1 MKIFYVNSAKA
12 TKIHPDTLTKKRIGI
27 HFANY
32 VLSFK
37 FLNEPLTRLKS
48 LIAQN
53 DLNPLEF
60 VILKVG
66 EFILI

>member
-1 MKIFYVNSAKA
+1 MKIFYVNSAEVI
-12 TKIHPDTLTKKRIGI
+12 KIHLDVLAQKSIGI
-27 HFANY
+27 HFRTY
-32 VLSFK
+32 VLSSK
-37 FLNEPLTRLKS
+37 FLNEPITQIKS
-48 LIAQN
+48 PIVHN

>member
-1 MKIFYVNSAKA
+1 MKIFYVKSAKA
-12 TKIHPDTLTKKRIGI
+12 IKIHPDTLTQKRIGI

-37 FLNEPLTRLKS
+37 FLNEPLTQLKS

-53 DLNPLEF
+53 DLKPITSIN
-60 VILKVG
+60 LKVV
-66 EFILI
+66 

>member
-1 MKIFYVNSAKA
+1 MKIFYVKSAKA
-12 TKIHPDTLTKKRIGI
+12 TKIDPDTLTQKRIGI

-37 FLNEPLTRLKS
+37 FLNEPLTQLKS

-53 DLNPLEF
+53 HLKPIASIN
-60 VILKVG
+60 LKVV
-66 EFILI
+66 